1 MTASVLIPRSCLFA
15 YVVVLSVI
23 GAPTNAQPVDNPMV
37 FALASEVAEEV
48 ELIREVM
55 GRSFDDSPRLPA
67 SNVSQLEAFFQAQTL
82 FRKANQLA
90 QENAGAER
98 VAAPPLPEGSLQ
110 PADTHA
116 VVLLAREQIGLVKD
130 AFGIEVEVQTVPPG
144 SASSTGVFM
153 TIIDLN
159 RQLNLLLDAPIAPRD
174 VFEQVSLAVLYSAG
188 ILSNYGVSDLPPAQA
203 FDGYKRPGD
212 VYALLLE
219 VVEQVSD
226 ISRRAGVNVLTLSS
240 TRNIPDDIEPGHVY
254 DLARIVVSTLAVMAD
269 SLDAQDAFPTLEDPV
284 RIFPTQV
291 YERATI
297 LQRQLAQL
305 DPLI

>member
-1 MTASVLIPRSCLFA
+1 MTGSTLRSRTHLIA
-15 YVVVLSVI
+15 YVAVFTAIYS
-23 GAPTNAQPVDNPMV
+23 PSYAQPIDNPTV

-90 QENAGAER
+90 QEIAGASRLAASALPE
-98 VAAPPLPEGSLQ
+98 AAPQ

-116 VVLLAREQIGLVKD
+116 VMLQAREQVRLVKD
-130 AFGIEVEVQTVPPG
+130 ALGIETEVSTAPIG
-144 SASSTGVFM
+144 SGSVTGVFM
-153 TIIDLN
+153 TIIDIN
-159 RQLNLLLDAPIAPRD
+159 RQLNLLLDTPIAPSD
-174 VFEQVSLAVLYSAG
+174 VFEQVSLAVLYCAG
-188 ILSNYGVSDLPPAQA
+188 ILSTFGVNDIPPPEP

-212 VYALLLE
+212 VYALLL
-219 VVEQVSD
+219 QTIDLVSD
-226 ISRRAGVNVLTLSS
+226 ISRDAGVDVLRLSTS
-240 TRNIPDDIEPGHVY
+240 RNIPDDIEPGHVY
-254 DLARIVVSTLAVMAD
+254 DIVRILVSMLAMLADA
-269 SLDAQDAFPTLEDPV
+269 LDADEVFPTLEEPV

-297 LQRQLAQL
+297 LERQLVQL